1 MGETKMSCKGSLP
14 RNDQGRYESEFWR
27 IRRTERVGHEKVH
40 AVVFHS
46 QFLVPSK
53 DEVFRK
59 WDDQMSF

>member
-1 MGETKMSCKGSLP
+1 MSCKNSLP
-14 RNDQGRYESEFWR
+14 GNDQGRYEE
-27 IRRTERVGHEKVH
+27 IRVFKDSSHRVGREKVH

-59 WDDQMSF
+59 WDD

>member
-14 RNDQGRYESEFWR
+14 MNDQGRYGEIGVLEDSSH
-27 IRRTERVGHEKVH
+27 RVGREKVH

-59 WDDQMSF
+59 WDD